1 MSGVPFFMKILY
13 TLQIFL
19 GSPEIH
25 YACIDQ
31 HVDAI
36 FKSKNEAE
44 AYAEYFKPH
53 HNYQII
59 PFASF

>member
-1 MSGVPFFMKILY
+1 MKILY
-13 TLQIFL
+13 ILQIFL
-19 GSPEIH
+19 DAPEIH

-31 HVDAI
+31 HVDAT
-36 FKSKNEAE
+36 FETYHEAK
-44 AYAEYFKPH
+44 AYAEYFEGH

>member
-1 MSGVPFFMKILY
+1 MKILY
-13 TLQIFL
+13 ILQIFL
-19 GSPEIH
+19 ESPEIH

-36 FKSKNEAE
+36 FKTKNEAE